1 MSASE
6 RSECLDWAPAQVW
19 QDAAKTRPSRRPSK
33 MNIQRSVFYR
43 YQYVTGPSCV
53 LVSIRFGKTPPG
65 GPFVVR
71 LLAMDRTEA
80 VIHVAEVLAGVA
92 RANLETGGA
101 LEVEA
106 IEVVPDDY
114 PKRAQAEY
122 VAYKIALA
130 VQHGEA

>member
-1 MSASE
+1 
-6 RSECLDWAPAQVW
+6 
-19 QDAAKTRPSRRPSK
+19 

-43 YQYVTGPSCV
+43 YQHVTGPSCV

-65 GPFVVR
+65 GPIVVR

-80 VIHVAEVLAGVA
+80 GIQFDLANHVAEVLAGVA

-114 PKRAQAEY
+114 PKRAQVEY
-122 VAYKIALA
+122 VAYKIAFA
-130 VQHGEA
+130 VQRGEA